1 MLHSLELKRELA
13 AIRASLKKKVENQ
26 EPVSAEE
33 QQRLQAPWM
42 NTRKPLPPKV
52 RRKEE
57 NRPWKKLL
65 EE

>member
-33 QQRLQAPWM
+33 QQRLQAALDEYKKAVAAESAEKG
-42 NTRKPLPPKV
+42 RKPTME
-52 RRKEE
+52 R
-57 NRPWKKLL
+57 NT
-65 EE
+65 